1 MQGEWQKK
9 WPGEPAAI
17 STEVLLC
24 SQLSKDLSLFF
35 HIKQVFPSPP
45 QLPLMSLFSDP
56 DPGSGEKESQDETRL
71 TDQLTNRRLTDLTN
85 RMIEL
90 ILWGQKLKEFIKGF
104 F

>member
-71 TDQLTNRRLTDLTN
+71 TDLTN